1 MRQPIF
7 FFIYLCTE
15 KGKHHKV
22 EKMNKALFALSLG
35 TFALGISE
43 FVMMGILSNIAAGLG
58 VSITAAGHLISA
70 YATGVCVG
78 AILMLLLRRMP
89 LSRMMMLLAA
99 VICAG
104 NLLAAA
110 SPGYWTMLG
119 ARFISGLPHGAYFG
133 VGAIVARR
141 LAAPGREVQAVSIM
155 IAGMTVA
162 NLLGVPLGTW
172 MAEICSWRIAFLAA
186 GFSGGITLL
195 LLRLWLPFMPPLHA
209 GGSMRSQFRFL
220 RTLPPWL
227 IFGGVFIG
235 QSGIY
240 CWYSYIDP
248 LLTRV
253 SHFSATSLSWIMLL
267 AGFGMFCGNLLA
279 GPLSRR
285 FKPSL
290 VAGCMQA
297 STLVLLPLIALLA
310 GVQWAVVVL
319 TFLCAA
325 AMFGSGSPLQSSIVV
340 YARGGELLGA
350 SLIQIAYNAGNA
362 IAAAVGGS
370 VIASGHGYTAP
381 ALAGIPFV
389 AIGSTLIFILYFR
402 RERNTPA
409 S

>member
-1 MRQPIF
+1 
-7 FFIYLCTE
+7 
-15 KGKHHKV
+15 
-22 EKMNKALFALSLG
+22 MNKALFALSLG

-43 FVMMGILSNIAAGLG
+43 FVMMGILVNIAAGLG

-78 AILMLLLRRMP
+78 AVLLLMLRKMP

-104 NLLAAA
+104 NLMAAA
-110 SPGYWTMLG
+110 APGYHFMLV

-141 LAAPGREVQAVSIM
+141 LAPAGREVQAVSLM

-162 NLLGVPLGTW
+162 NLVGVPLGTW
-172 MAEICSWRIAFLAA
+172 LAETVTWRLAFLAA
-186 GFSGGITLL
+186 GISGGLALL
-195 LLRLWLPFMPPLHA
+195 LLRLWLPFMGPLP
-209 GGSMRSQFRFL
+209 GGDSLRSQFRFL
-220 RTLPPWL
+220 STLPPWL

-253 SHFSATSLSWIMLL
+253 SGFSYAALSWIMLL
-267 AGFGMFCGNLLA
+267 AGLGMFGGNLLA
-279 GPLSRR
+279 GQLGRR

-297 STLVLLPLIALLA
+297 STLVLLPLISTLA
-310 GVQWAVVVL
+310 TCQWAVVVL

-325 AMFGSGSPLQSSIVV
+325 AMFGSGSPLQSSIVG
-340 YARGGELLGA
+340 YSRGGELLGA
-350 SLIQIAYNAGNA
+350 ALIQIAYNAGNA

-370 VIASGHGYTAP
+370 VIAAGHGYTAP
-381 ALAGIPFV
+381 ALVGIPFV
-389 AIGSTLIFILYFR
+389 AVGSALIFTLYFL
-402 RERNTPA
+402 RERRTPD
-409 S
+409 SSGNLQS